1 MGTLRRKVSAIL
13 VLSLAALVAISP
25 MAKAAGSLEPNA
37 PPGPVMKSLD
47 EVEPRIPIHASD
59 LPMTIT
65 KPGSYYL
72 TEDVNFTDT
81 THTPIT
87 IECNNV
93 TIDLMG
99 YMLKGQDTGPQ
110 FGIFWNY
117 RTDITV
123 RNGTVRDFS
132 WAGVYGMNQGRG
144 HQAINVRAISNYYGM
159 VISGWGNVIKDCT
172 AVENNN
178 IGIVTFGACTITG
191 NNASYNGGTGISTL
205 GYCTITGNV
214 SFFNGGS
221 GIYITNACIVSGNT
235 ASYNTLDGIQAVN
248 VSNTITGNN
257 CYYNGNNGD
266 GAGIHAT
273 NTGNRIEENH
283 VTNNDRGID
292 VDAANNLIIK
302 NSAAGNT
309 VEYDVVAG
317 NKFAAVSTDPNTAGP
332 WANFDF

>member
-1 MGTLRRKVSAIL
+1 MEKAKRKKLVIW

-59 LPMTIT
+59 LPLTIT
-65 KPGSYYL
+65 QPGSYYL
-72 TEDVNFTDT
+72 TQDVNFTDT

-87 IECNNV
+87 IECNDV

-99 YMLKGQDTGPQ
+99 YTLRGQDTGPQ
-110 FGIFWNY
+110 YAIFWNY
-117 RTDITV
+117 RTNITV
-123 RNGTVRDFS
+123 RNGTVRDFHWS
-132 WAGVYGMNQGRG
+132 GIYGNNQGRG
-144 HQAINVRAISNYYGM
+144 HQVINVRAISNYIGIVM
-159 VISGWGNVIKDCT
+159 NGWGGVIKDCT
-172 AVENNN
+172 AVENSYF
-178 IGIVTFGACTITG
+178 GIATGGACTITG
-191 NNASYNGGTGISTL
+191 NNVSYNGGNGIFTNA
-205 GYCTITGNV
+205 YCTITGNV

-221 GIYITNACIVSGNT
+221 GIYMTAYCIVSGNT
-235 ASYNTLDGIQAVN
+235 ASYNTLDGIQAAN
-248 VSNTITGNN
+248 VGNTITGNN
-257 CYYNGNNGD
+257 CSYNGYNGD

-283 VTNNDRGID
+283 VVNNDRGID

-302 NSAAGNT
+302 NSATGNT